1 MARLNLEAFTRFF
14 EFYQGETHQMDAV
27 AELWRKLPPDLLQE
41 DSDWVVKYRSKV
53 EPAPISVINQAGLD
67 LIKRFEGL
75 RLEAYLCPAGVATIG
90 YGSTGDSVYLGM
102 AITEKEAE
110 DLLRLDLTRF
120 EDCISCN
127 VKVVLTDNEYAALV
141 SWAFNT
147 GCGAVKS
154 STLLRRLN
162 AGEPKERVIS
172 EELMRWNKVNGE
184 PLEGLTRRRQAEVD
198 LALQGA
204 DPVSDNSTKLTPA
217 SSFDYRVTPNFT
229 YGELTLGEEQR
240 RFTSQGQCDVATEL
254 CEFLE
259 KGRAKFGPLKITS
272 GHRPPA
278 VNASV
283 GGASQSEHLYQPG
296 CGAIDVYPINGGG
309 QAFEDWCDAEWPYS
323 VGYGWSYRQFTHLG
337 IRDGRPRVRWDY

>member
-1 MARLNLEAFTRFF
+1 
-14 EFYQGETHQMDAV
+14 MDAV

-53 EPAPISVINQAGLD
+53 EPEPISVINQAGLD

-90 YGSTGDSVYLGM
+90 YGSTGDNVYLGM
-102 AITEKEAE
+102 TITEKEAE

-172 EELMRWNKVNGE
+172 E
-184 PLEGLTRRRQAEVD
+184 
-198 LALQGA
+198 
-204 DPVSDNSTKLTPA
+204 
-217 SSFDYRVTPNFT
+217 
-229 YGELTLGEEQR
+229 
-240 RFTSQGQCDVATEL
+240 
-254 CEFLE
+254 
-259 KGRAKFGPLKITS
+259 
-272 GHRPPA
+272 
-278 VNASV
+278 
-283 GGASQSEHLYQPG
+283 
-296 CGAIDVYPINGGG
+296 
-309 QAFEDWCDAEWPYS
+309 
-323 VGYGWSYRQFTHLG
+323 
-337 IRDGRPRVRWDY
+337 